1 MEKNIK
7 NKENQLFCKKKK
19 KKKKINFIKKGK
31 ILVEVKRSE
40 KVKKLKKKEGVKE
53 EVASKRKEYQEYKR
67 EECQQ

>member
-1 MEKNIK
+1 
-7 NKENQLFCKKKK
+7 
-19 KKKKINFIKKGK
+19 
-31 ILVEVKRSE
+31 VKRSE

>member
-1 MEKNIK
+1 MIVIVEKSDHNIL
-7 NKENQLFCKKKK
+7 Q
-19 KKKKINFIKKGK
+19 KINFIKKGES
-31 ILVEVKRSE
+31 LVEVKRSE